1 MFKKLKNT
9 AGLTL
14 VELMVTLLLLSL
26 FSSACLVGINAAFAS
41 RRDHIRIGDAYILKA
56 TLTEAI
62 SQELR
67 MCTEV
72 VSDGDSITYYGGL
85 TVDGDLQKKARL
97 SVGDSSVSEYDSV
110 PDPNGRLIKT
120 VFVKLDSGTPRPDDY
135 KDKGDPY
142 PYKILNDSA
151 YGEKGQFIIKKLNF
165 SADDATHSIH
175 VTFYITINDG
185 DDNDDNDVK
194 YATAEFDVYPLNG
207 FTIK

>member
-1 MFKKLKNT
+1 MLKKLKNT

-41 RRDHIRIGDAYILKA
+41 RRDHIRIGDADILKA

-110 PDPNGRLIKT
+110 PDPDGRLIKT
-120 VFVKLDSGTPRPDDY
+120 IYIKKVSETDGSLIKEEAS
-135 KDKGDPY
+135 
-142 PYKILNDSA
+142 PYKILNDPA

-165 SADDATHSIH
+165 SADDVTHSIH

-185 DDNDDNDVK
+185 DDNDDNDVR
-194 YATAEFDVYPLNG
+194 YAEADFYVYPLNNPDE
-207 FTIK
+207 TSPD